1 MLNEHWQQR
10 RCYKPL
16 MQIAIPKGRGVSS
29 SFYKNVVLKKI
40 AKKNEKSTSKNKY
53 IQKSVSNMPI
63 YNMIVLQPTN
73 PPLKSEKVSN
83 PAPWDFFPL
92 SETENTYL
100 VGVTNHVC
108 FWHSIP
114 TYSRLSYN
122 PMIVEYT
129 LRLQKFSNTPRIY
142 KVQPYVFIICE
153 NDFST
158 FSPYKCTGKQIL
170 PYHKKSQRTT

>member
-1 MLNEHWQQR
+1 M
-10 RCYKPL
+10 
-16 MQIAIPKGRGVSS
+16 
-29 SFYKNVVLKKI
+29 
-40 AKKNEKSTSKNKY
+40 
-53 IQKSVSNMPI
+53 
-63 YNMIVLQPTN
+63 LQPTN

-170 PYHKKSQRTT
+170 PYHKKVKGPLRIIIWTNLEDVTSQCPLPIFSHKAFFVLENISIYGHNSHLGRQWSFQLPFVTLTKKTSIWNLI